1 MIQRLNPEIQEL
13 DTVILAHDIQ
23 EYHLK
28 QGDRGAVV
36 HRYQDGKA
44 FEVEFVDLEGETI
57 ALLTLTHADIR
68 KSESSNHSI
77 HSPFQPMSDS
87 PKVQMNFHAPVT
99 GATGNVEGDQII
111 HAQTTEQN
119 FEVLLADFQQFIN
132 DLQQKYPNATAETAI
147 QIIDVEAKE
156 LQRTQPWRWQN
167 LLSLKRLLNGSKTAA
182 LKVGEHFAEQNP
194 WGKGFIGFLEGVSED
209 VE

>member
-1 MIQRLNPEIQEL
+1 MIQKLNPEIQEL

-44 FEVEFVDLEGETI
+44 FEVEFVDPEGGTI
-57 ALLTLTHADIR
+57 ALLTLTHDDIR
-68 KSESSNHSI
+68 KSESSHHSI
-77 HSPFQPMSDS
+77 TPPSQPMSDS

-111 HAQTTEQN
+111 HAHPTEQN

-132 DLQQKYPNATAETAI
+132 DLQRKYPNATDETAI

-156 LQRTQPWRWQN
+156 LQRNHPIRWQN
-167 LLSLKRLLNGSKTAA
+167 FLNLQRLWNGGKKAA
-182 LKVGEHFAEQNP
+182 FKIGEHYAEQNP
-194 WGKGFIGFLEGVSED
+194 LGKGAIAFLEGVME
-209 VE
+209 E